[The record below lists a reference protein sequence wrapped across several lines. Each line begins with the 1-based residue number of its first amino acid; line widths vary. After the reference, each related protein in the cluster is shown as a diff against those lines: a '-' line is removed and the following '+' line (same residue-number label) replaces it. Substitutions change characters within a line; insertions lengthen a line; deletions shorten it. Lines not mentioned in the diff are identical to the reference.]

1 MSWTDAPAKKRE
13 LWLARFFYFA
23 YYGGLGCIFPFLN
36 LFYTRV
42 GLNGTQIG
50 WTAAVGS
57 MVALVAAPAWVR
69 LSQERPNPRAFL
81 QLSLALTVLAYL
93 WLGQQRLFFWI
104 VVATAARSLIGA
116 GIGPLSDSMVLA
128 VTGAARSGFGS
139 VRVWGSLGWAV
150 LVLFSGWLIQKT
162 SLQSGFLSASAGYL
176 LAALLLLW
184 IGPAHFGKPRT
195 PGDARPDTGSLL
207 RSRALAGVGLMI
219 VFTGFANSGVL
230 QFEPVFMDRLGA
242 REGLI
247 GVASML
253 GSIVELP
260 CMFWADRLAD
270 RRGSHFLL
278 LLSMVVYAVLRAGVF
293 LAPSIPAILLER
305 AGGGVAFSFYAVSL
319 VKFISEQ
326 APQGQT
332 GAALALFTVTLA
344 SLVNIIA
351 TPLTGMAYD
360 RLGMTPLY
368 ALAALGYLGSWLA
381 LRLTYR
387 TGEHRATGLPLLSS
401 PAPEED

>member
-1 MSWTDAPAKKRE
+1 
-13 LWLARFFYFA
+13 
-23 YYGGLGCIFPFLN
+23 
-36 LFYTRV
+36 
-42 GLNGTQIG
+42 
-50 WTAAVGS
+50 
-57 MVALVAAPAWVR
+57 
-69 LSQERPNPRAFL
+69 
-81 QLSLALTVLAYL
+81 
-93 WLGQQRLFFWI
+93 
-104 VVATAARSLIGA
+104 
-116 GIGPLSDSMVLA
+116 MVLA

-184 IGPAHFGKPRT
+184 IGSAHFGKPRT
-195 PGDARPDTGSLL
+195 PGDARPDTSRLL
-207 RSRALAGVGLMI
+207 RSRTLAGVGLMI

-260 CMFWADRLAD
+260 CMFWADRLAG

-278 LLSMVVYAVLRAGVF
+278 LLSMLVYAILRTGVF
-293 LAPSIPAILLER
+293 LAPGIPAILLER

-326 APQGQT
+326 APEGQT
-332 GAALALFTVTLA
+332 GAALALYTVTFA

-360 RLGMTPLY
+360 HFGMTPLY

-381 LRLTYR
+381 LRLTHRPGEYR
-387 TGEHRATGLPLLSS
+387 AQGPALLSS
-401 PAPEED
+401 PAREDD